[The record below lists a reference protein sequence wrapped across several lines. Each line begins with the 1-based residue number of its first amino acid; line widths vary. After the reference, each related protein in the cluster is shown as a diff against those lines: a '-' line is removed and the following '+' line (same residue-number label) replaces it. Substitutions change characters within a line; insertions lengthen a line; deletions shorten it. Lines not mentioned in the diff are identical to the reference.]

1 MSSEQIPENNTP
13 PVETP
18 KTETPTETT
27 QTPETK
33 TEGLVSSTTSST
45 VQTAKSWKE
54 TISEEYRNDP
64 NIAKF
69 TEIDALAKSYI
80 NATRMIGTDKVAIPN
95 KNFTEDQWNEFYN
108 KVGRPETPDK
118 YNLSFK
124 SDNFPTDEGQIK
136 TFQENAHKLGLSTD
150 QAQGILDYYKN
161 LTESSAKQQQ
171 VDLETSQAQS
181 QQLLKEEWGKNYE
194 ANLKRA
200 AGVAKA
206 NLSPKVLD
214 LQMQDGSR
222 LGDNVDVIKGF
233 AKIANLLSED
243 KIVAT
248 ESETQMPN
256 KDIETEI
263 SQIINNKQGP
273 YWNKGHPEHDKTVQ
287 QVLTLREMLDGSSK

>member
-1 MSSEQIPENNTP
+1 MSSEQITQETV
-13 PVETP
+13 PVEKTSTEAQPQATQATVAKTDTP
-18 KTETPTETT
+18 APQPT
-27 QTPETK
+27 Q
-33 TEGLVSSTTSST
+33 ST
-45 VQTAKSWKE
+45 WKE
-54 TISEEYRNDP
+54 SISEVYRNDP
-64 NIAKF
+64 NIEKF

-80 NATRMIGTDKVAIPN
+80 NSTRMIGQDKMIVPN
-95 KNFTEDQWNEFYN
+95 KNFTEDQWNEFYD

-124 SDNFPTDEGQIK
+124 SEVAPVDEGQIK
-136 TFQENAHKLGLSTD
+136 TFAENAHKLGLTTE
-150 QAQGILDYYKN
+150 QAQGVLDYYN
-161 LTESSAKQQQ
+161 NTVEASAKQQQ

-181 QQLLKEEWGKNYE
+181 QQLLREEWGKNYE
-194 ANLKRA
+194 GNLKRA

-206 NLSPKVLD
+206 NLSAEVLD
-214 LQMQDGSR
+214 LQMRDGSR

-263 SQIINNKQGP
+263 SQIINNRQGP
-273 YWNKGHPEHDKTVQ
+273 YWNKTHPDHDKTVQ
-287 QVLTLREMLDGSSK
+287 QVLTLREMIDGSSK

>member
-95 KNFTEDQWNEFYN
+95 KNFTEDQWNEFYD

-118 YNLSFK
+118 YNLYNPWDYTVFSNYKLNDGSLDSGCPLCTTK
-124 SDNFPTDEGQIK
+124 SDLGVLTYTKWLSGFNK
-136 TFQENAHKLGLSTD
+136 TFCSLIRL
-150 QAQGILDYYKN
+150 I
-161 LTESSAKQQQ
+161 
-171 VDLETSQAQS
+171 AQS
-181 QQLLKEEWGKNYE
+181 
-194 ANLKRA
+194 
-200 AGVAKA
+200 
-206 NLSPKVLD
+206 
-214 LQMQDGSR
+214 
-222 LGDNVDVIKGF
+222 
-233 AKIANLLSED
+233 
-243 KIVAT
+243 
-248 ESETQMPN
+248 
-256 KDIETEI
+256 
-263 SQIINNKQGP
+263 
-273 YWNKGHPEHDKTVQ
+273 
-287 QVLTLREMLDGSSK
+287 

>member
-1 MSSEQIPENNTP
+1 MSSEQITENNTP

-95 KNFTEDQWNEFYN
+95 KNFTEDQWNEFYD

-124 SDNFPTDEGQIK
+124 SEVAPVDEGQIK
-136 TFQENAHKLGLSTD
+136 TFAENAHKLGLTTE
-150 QAQGILDYYKN
+150 QAQGVLDYYN
-161 LTESSAKQQQ
+161 NTVEASAKQQQ
-171 VDLETSQAQS
+171 VDLETSQTQS
-181 QQLLKEEWGKNYE
+181 QQLLREEWGKNYE
-194 ANLKRA
+194 GNLKRA

-206 NLSPKVLD
+206 NLSAEVLD
-214 LQMQDGSR
+214 LQMRDGSR

-263 SQIINNKQGP
+263 SQIINNRQGP
-273 YWNKGHPEHDKTVQ
+273 YWNKTHPDHDKTVQ
-287 QVLTLREMLDGSSK
+287 QVLTLREMIDGSSK